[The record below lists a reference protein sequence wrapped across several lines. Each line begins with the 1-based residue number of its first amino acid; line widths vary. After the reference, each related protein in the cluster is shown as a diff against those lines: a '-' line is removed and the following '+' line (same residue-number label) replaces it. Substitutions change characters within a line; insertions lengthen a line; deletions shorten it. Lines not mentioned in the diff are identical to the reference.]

1 MNRRSIL
8 GSRGFWRSWRRAGYD
23 IAFRCRRASSKPA
36 STGQRPFFVT
46 AKDGT
51 SLFVQDAGSL
61 CAGHAQQL
69 GSESLLPNLMEVKG
83 WQVQPKL
90 FQPTRQDDHCFSD
103 CTVFVIQILDDA
115 DVVFR
120 ISDAEFADVLRFYP
134 RGHHARRAEQ
144 FV

>member
-1 MNRRSIL
+1 MPS
-8 GSRGFWRSWRRAGYD
+8 
-23 IAFRCRRASSKPA
+23 PA
-36 STGQRPFFVT
+36 E
-46 AKDGT
+46 
-51 SLFVQDAGSL
+51 AGSL

-134 RGHHARRAEQ
+134 RPPCSQASRTASTGELSRSDLVPWHEADQSGRSRD
-144 FV
+144 VRC